1 MRRADLDP
9 DARLPPSHHWE
20 AVGGV
25 LGVNA
30 GPFQYFGLNSEAE
43 LGNGLK
49 ILVCVKDLTFHIS
62 GWRPFQA
69 DYLAA
74 GENGSVQDK
83 LPLALEHL
91 DK

>member
-1 MRRADLDP
+1 MCHGYEYVYLFDTRTVIPLCI
-9 DARLPPSHHWE
+9 L
-20 AVGGV
+20 
-25 LGVNA
+25 NA
-30 GPFQYFGLNSEAE
+30 KNAHFLEIKS
-43 LGNGLK
+43 GLK
-49 ILVCVKDLTFHIS
+49 ILVCVKDLTFHIC

-91 DK
+91 VK

>member
-1 MRRADLDP
+1 MLKI
-9 DARLPPSHHWE
+9 LTFLEIKS
-20 AVGGV
+20 G
-25 LGVNA
+25 
-30 GPFQYFGLNSEAE
+30 S
-43 LGNGLK
+43 K

-69 DYLAA
+69 DYLAG

-83 LPLALEHL
+83 LPLALELL

>member
-1 MRRADLDP
+1 MLTF
-9 DARLPPSHHWE
+9 LEIKS
-20 AVGGV
+20 
-25 LGVNA
+25 
-30 GPFQYFGLNSEAE
+30 
-43 LGNGLK
+43 GLK

-83 LPLALEHL
+83 LPLALELL